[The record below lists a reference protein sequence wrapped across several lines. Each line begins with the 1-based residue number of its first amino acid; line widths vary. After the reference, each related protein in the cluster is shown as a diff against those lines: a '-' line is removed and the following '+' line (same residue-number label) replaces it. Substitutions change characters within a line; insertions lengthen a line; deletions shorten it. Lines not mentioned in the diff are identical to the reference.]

1 MHRANLPLRSGVA
14 FYKDI
19 LNRAEERKVDEGPKQ
34 PGCLK
39 AESGRYPHHLEEH
52 ARRTEGKD
60 VNLEL
65 HWQEAEMRKRGNWVA
80 CA

>member
-1 MHRANLPLRSGVA
+1 MTPSGVA

-19 LNRAEERKVDEGPKQ
+19 LNIAEEREVDKGLWMGPKQ

-39 AESGRYPHHLEEH
+39 AERGRHPHHLEEH
-52 ARRTEGKD
+52 ARRTGGKD